1 MNIRNVLFD
10 YDEYIVTDMKK
21 AFLLLYYGFIPA
33 LFFFDFFQERDILK
47 KIGGLEAFSNTI
59 LVFYTIQYKKAK
71 FDLVDLYLIEALL
84 FTATGGLLLLFFK
97 DYQLLMFINT
107 VGFYLTQF
115 MYINIFRTEGS
126 FLPAFSS
133 VLKDWKIIILT
144 ILFFLGLAYFLITYT
159 PNSLLL
165 ISFVYSTQM
174 MVLCWMAYFRPIPSK
189 AFFMGFAGVF
199 LLVMSNLWLAFNLLY
214 RHFSYGVGIYFVLYA
229 TSQFLLVESILYNQ
243 NLSKN

>member
-1 MNIRNVLFD
+1 
-10 YDEYIVTDMKK
+10 MKK
-21 AFLLLYYGFIPA
+21 SFLLLYYGFIPA
-33 LFFFDFFQERDILK
+33 LFIFDFFQERDILK
-47 KIGGLEAFSNTI
+47 KIGGLEAFSNSI

-71 FDLVDLYLIEALL
+71 FDLIDLYLIEALL
-84 FTATGGLLLLFFK
+84 FTVTGGLLLLFFK
-97 DYQLLMFINT
+97 DFQLLMFINT

-126 FLPAFSS
+126 FLPDFSS

-144 ILFFLGLAYFLITYT
+144 ILFFVGLAFFLITYT

-165 ISFVYSTQM
+165 LSFVYSTQM

-189 AFFMGFAGVF
+189 AFYMGFAGVF
-199 LLVMSNLWLAFNLLY
+199 LLVMSNLWLAVNLLY
-214 RHFSYGVGIYFVLYA
+214 RHFTYPVGIYFVLYA